1 MTHHPS
7 LSPSHRVD
15 DQGGSFYYGWVMLP
29 LAALMQIATSPGQT
43 FGVSIFNAPIRE
55 TLQLSHSQL
64 TGCYLLAS
72 LLAAAPMPL
81 VGWLADRV
89 GLRKTGL
96 AVIVLLG
103 LACAATSRAHGM
115 VTLTIGFLM
124 LRTFGQG
131 ALTLLSVNTLAMWF
145 SRRLGLVSGV
155 MGLGTSIG
163 IAVLPQVYLSLIDS
177 VGWRNAYLVLG
188 GATVGVMLPLLFFLF
203 QNRPEDVGQRLD
215 GRAAQGGEDSA
226 AATSIDR
233 SAASGDREREF
244 DLQAAWRTRAYWIG
258 LGIHTMWGMI
268 GTAIVFNVVP
278 LFEWQGLSETQ
289 AATTFTTF
297 AVCMAVMQLIGGV
310 LADRI
315 PLNLL
320 FAMSVS
326 GLLAGVLVLW
336 NMDTIWEGHLYATL
350 FGSAARTTGFHRQ
363 YLLGTLFRP
372 TEPRQDSQFGLDSY
386 RGRLQPGPVH
396 ARVFDR
402 LPRRLRAS
410 PGVVL
415 DAARRWCDCCP
426 IRYTPTKTPGVI
438 SRHAAC
444 VTDWK

>member
-1 MTHHPS
+1 MTARSTWDRNSEAYPTSGVPSCPHAERTAEVTHHPS
-7 LSPSHRVD
+7 LSPSRRVD

-188 GATVGVMLPLLFFLF
+188 GATVGVMLPLVFFLF

-215 GRAAQGGEDSA
+215 GRAARARKIQPPPP
-226 AATSIDR
+226 R
-233 SAASGDREREF
+233 S
-244 DLQAAWRTRAYWIG
+244 
-258 LGIHTMWGMI
+258 
-268 GTAIVFNVVP
+268 
-278 LFEWQGLSETQ
+278 
-289 AATTFTTF
+289 
-297 AVCMAVMQLIGGV
+297 
-310 LADRI
+310 
-315 PLNLL
+315 
-320 FAMSVS
+320 
-326 GLLAGVLVLW
+326 
-336 NMDTIWEGHLYATL
+336 
-350 FGSAARTTGFHRQ
+350 
-363 YLLGTLFRP
+363 
-372 TEPRQDSQFGLDSY
+372 
-386 RGRLQPGPVH
+386 
-396 ARVFDR
+396 
-402 LPRRLRAS
+402 
-410 PGVVL
+410 
-415 DAARRWCDCCP
+415 
-426 IRYTPTKTPGVI
+426 K
-438 SRHAAC
+438 
-444 VTDWK
+444 DWP